1 MEAQLLSFRLALR
14 LTPPSPRE
22 GSQKEGKRVHGRR
35 CRVGQDCAARRRD
48 LGQSPG
54 EGGLG
59 QAGGFDWRWVGR
71 ELERG
76 GSG

>member
-1 MEAQLLSFRLALR
+1 
-14 LTPPSPRE
+14 
-22 GSQKEGKRVHGRR
+22 VHGRR
-35 CRVGQDCAARRRD
+35 CRVGQDCAGRCRG
-48 LGQSPG
+48 LGQDPG

-76 GSG
+76 EEAADDGWIGEGRHALSSLPL